1 MLYFIGLGLAKKFL
15 TQASIEAMRKVDVLY
30 LDAYTSLSCDIN
42 KEYLEKLLER
52 QIILANRSTLEN
64 NSKNIIKLLKEG
76 KSVGIATIGD
86 PMIATT
92 HVSLATEAKN
102 KGYNVIIIPGIS
114 VHCYII
120 SKSMLSS
127 YKFGRSVTVVYPYD
141 KILDTTP
148 YEVIKDNSSR
158 GLHTILY
165 LDLKEGKPMSA
176 KDAISLLLQM
186 EEIKKEGII
195 TPNTQIIIGQRLGC
209 EDEEVKA
216 LTISEALEYKYK
228 DPPHIIIVPSK
239 NLHYMEVEALKCL
252 H

>member
-15 TQASIEAMRKVDVLY
+15 TQASIDAMKKVDILY
-30 LDAYTSLSCDIN
+30 LDSYTSLSCDIN
-42 KEYLEKLLER
+42 KEYLEKLLGR
-52 QIILANRSTLEN
+52 QIVLADRNALEN
-64 NSKNIIKLLKEG
+64 NSRNIMKLLGEG

-92 HVSLATEAKN
+92 HVSLATEAKS
-102 KGYNVIIIPGIS
+102 KGYKIFIIPGIS

-127 YKFGRSVTVVYPYD
+127 YKFGRSVTVVYPYNG
-141 KILDTTP
+141 IIDTTP
-148 YEVIKDNSSR
+148 YEVIRDNSSM

-176 KDAISLLLQM
+176 KDAVSLLLQM

-195 TPNTQIIIGQRLGC
+195 TPDMQIIVGQRLGC

-216 LTISEALEYKYK
+216 LTISEAVEYKYK

>member
-15 TQASIEAMRKVDVLY
+15 TQASIDAMRKVDVLY
-30 LDAYTSLSCDIN
+30 LDSYTSISCDLN
-42 KEYLEKLLER
+42 KESLEEIVGRK
-52 QIILANRSTLEN
+52 IILADRATLEN
-64 NSKNIIKLLKEG
+64 NSKDIIRLLDEG
-76 KSVGIATIGD
+76 KSVGIATVGD

-92 HVSLATEAKN
+92 HVSLATEAKS
-102 KGYNVIIIPGIS
+102 KGHDVTIIPGIS

-127 YKFGRSVTVVYPYD
+127 YKFGKSVTVVYPYNG
-141 KILDTTP
+141 IIDTTP
-148 YEVIKDNSSR
+148 YDVIKDNSSR

-176 KDAISLLLQM
+176 KDAVSLLLQM
-186 EEIKKEGII
+186 EEIRKEGII
-195 TPNTQIIIGQRLGC
+195 TPDTQIIVGQRLGC
-209 EDEEVKA
+209 EDEEVKV

-252 H
+252 R